1 MNRVI
6 RPLRDFLHRESAS
19 GVFILIASCLGLLIA
34 NSPLSDIYFDT
45 LAFDFEISLGA
56 IYLNLT
62 ILKSINY
69 VLMTIFFFV
78 VGLEVK
84 RELTS
89 GHLSSFKKA
98 IMPFVAAIGGMAL
111 PAAIYLAI
119 AGRVDANGWG
129 VPVATDIALAV
140 GLLALVGSNAV
151 ASLRSFL
158 LALAVIDDI
167 GAILII
173 ALIYSTGVNFSWI
186 AAGAIAIATIHT
198 FKKLGS
204 NSTFVYLLLGVALWY
219 CMYKSGVHPTLAG
232 VILGLMTPNKIKLNS
247 KLEDGEDDEGGQ
259 LSVIE
264 WLEEKIHPW
273 STFVII
279 PLFAFANTGV
289 IITNQSIANAI
300 NSPIAWGIFAGLVLG
315 KPIGVLAAVYF
326 ARKIRL
332 GHYPQDAKNIDL
344 LATGSAAGIGF
355 TVAIFIANLAFSD
368 PTTQDLAIFSVIVAS
383 IVSALISLLLFK
395 AVAKKKT

>member
-19 GVFILIASCLGLLIA
+19 GILILIASFLGLLIA
-34 NSPLSDIYFDT
+34 NSPLSDSYFDT

-78 VGLEVK
+78 VGLEIK

-111 PAAIYLAI
+111 PAGIYLAI

-198 FKKLGS
+198 FKKLGAT
-204 NSTFVYLLLGVALWY
+204 STFVYVLLGVALWY

-232 VILGLMTPNKIKLNS
+232 VVLGLMTPNIVKVKS
-247 KLEDGEDDEGGQ
+247 KMKDLEDNQ
-259 LSVIE
+259 VSVIE
-264 WLEEKIHPW
+264 WLEEKLHPW
-273 STFVII
+273 SSFVII

-289 IITNQSIANAI
+289 VITNQSITDAI

-315 KPIGVLAAVYF
+315 KPIGVLAAVIL

-332 GHYPQDAKNIDL
+332 GQYPQDAKSIDL

-368 PTTQDLAIFSVIVAS
+368 PATQDLAVFSVIVAS

-395 AVAKKKT
+395 VVAKKKS

>member
-19 GVFILIASCLGLLIA
+19 GILILIASFLGLLVA
-34 NSPLSDIYFDT
+34 NSPLSDSYFDT

-78 VGLEVK
+78 VGLEIK

-111 PAAIYLAI
+111 PAGIYLAI

-140 GLLALVGSNAV
+140 GLLALVGSSAV

-198 FKKLGS
+198 FKKLGAT
-204 NSTFVYLLLGVALWY
+204 STFVYVLLGVALWY

-232 VILGLMTPNKIKLNS
+232 VVLGLMTPNIVKVKS
-247 KLEDGEDDEGGQ
+247 KMKDLEDNQ
-259 LSVIE
+259 VSVIE

-273 STFVII
+273 SSFVII

-289 IITNQSIANAI
+289 IITNQSISDAI

-315 KPIGVLAAVYF
+315 KPIGVLAAVIL

-332 GHYPQDAKNIDL
+332 GQYPQDAKNIDL

-368 PTTQDLAIFSVIVAS
+368 PATQDLAVFSVIVAS
-383 IVSALISLLLFK
+383 FVSALLSVFLFK
-395 AVAKKKT
+395 VVAKNRV

>member
-19 GVFILIASCLGLLIA
+19 GILILIASFLGLLVA
-34 NSPLSDIYFDT
+34 NSPLSDSYFDT

-78 VGLEVK
+78 VGLEIK

-111 PAAIYLAI
+111 PAGIYLAI

-140 GLLALVGSNAV
+140 GLLALVGSSAV

-198 FKKLGS
+198 FKKLGAT
-204 NSTFVYLLLGVALWY
+204 STFVYVLLGVALWY

-232 VILGLMTPNKIKLNS
+232 VVLGLMTPNIVKVKS
-247 KLEDGEDDEGGQ
+247 KMKDLEDNQ
-259 LSVIE
+259 VSVIE
-264 WLEEKIHPW
+264 WLEEKLHPW
-273 STFVII
+273 SSFVII

-289 IITNQSIANAI
+289 IITNQSITDAI

-315 KPIGVLAAVYF
+315 KPIGVLAAVIL

-332 GHYPQDAKNIDL
+332 GQYPQDAKSIDL

-368 PTTQDLAIFSVIVAS
+368 SATQDLAVFSVIVAS

-395 AVAKKKT
+395 VVAKKKS

>member
-19 GVFILIASCLGLLIA
+19 GILILIASFLGLLIA
-34 NSPLSDIYFDT
+34 NSPISDTYFDT

-56 IYLNLT
+56 IYLKLT

-78 VGLEVK
+78 VGLEIK

-111 PAAIYLAI
+111 PAGIYLAI

-140 GLLALVGSNAV
+140 GLLALVGTSAV

-198 FKKLGS
+198 FKKLGAT
-204 NSTFVYLLLGVALWY
+204 STFVYVLLGVALWY

-232 VILGLMTPNKIKLNS
+232 VILGLMTPNIIKLNS
-247 KLEDGEDDEGGQ
+247 KLKDGEDGQ

-264 WLEEKIHPW
+264 WLEERIHPW
-273 STFVII
+273 SSFVII

-289 IITNQSIANAI
+289 IITNQSITDAI

-315 KPIGVLAAVYF
+315 KPIGVLAAVIL

-332 GHYPQDAKNIDL
+332 GQYPQDAKSIDL

-368 PTTQDLAIFSVIVAS
+368 PATQDLAVFSVIVAS

-395 AVAKKKT
+395 VVAKKKS

>member
-19 GVFILIASCLGLLIA
+19 GILILIASFLGLLIA
-34 NSPLSDIYFDT
+34 NSPLSDSYFDT

-78 VGLEVK
+78 VGLEIK

-111 PAAIYLAI
+111 PAGIYLAI

-140 GLLALVGSNAV
+140 GLLALVGSSAV

-198 FKKLGS
+198 FKKLGAT
-204 NSTFVYLLLGVALWY
+204 STFVYVLLGVALWY

-232 VILGLMTPNKIKLNS
+232 VVLGLMTPNITKLNS
-247 KLEDGEDDEGGQ
+247 KLKDGEDGQ

-273 STFVII
+273 SSFVII

-289 IITNQSIANAI
+289 MITNQSITDAI

-315 KPIGVLAAVYF
+315 KPIGVLTAVIL

-332 GHYPQDAKNIDL
+332 GQYPQDAKSIDL

-368 PTTQDLAIFSVIVAS
+368 PAIQDLAVFSVIVAS

-395 AVAKKKT
+395 VVAKKKS

>member
-19 GVFILIASCLGLLIA
+19 GILILIASFLGLLIA
-34 NSPLSDIYFDT
+34 NSPLSDSYFDT

-78 VGLEVK
+78 VGLEIK

-111 PAAIYLAI
+111 PAGIYLAI

-140 GLLALVGSNAV
+140 GLLALVGSSAV

-198 FKKLGS
+198 FKKLGAT
-204 NSTFVYLLLGVALWY
+204 STFVYVLLGVALWY

-232 VILGLMTPNKIKLNS
+232 VVLGLMTPNMIKENS
-247 KLEDGEDDEGGQ
+247 KPKDGEDGQ

-264 WLEEKIHPW
+264 WLEKLIHPW

-289 IITNQSIANAI
+289 VITNQSITDAT

-315 KPIGVLAAVYF
+315 KPIGVLAAVIL

-332 GHYPQDAKNIDL
+332 GHYPQDAKSIDL

-368 PTTQDLAIFSVIVAS
+368 PATQDLAVFSVIVAS
-383 IVSALISLLLFK
+383 IVSALISLFLFK
-395 AVAKKKT
+395 FVAKKRS

>member
-19 GVFILIASCLGLLIA
+19 GILILIASFLGLLIA
-34 NSPLSDIYFDT
+34 NSPLSDTYFDT
-45 LAFDFEISLGA
+45 LAFDFKISLGA
-56 IYLNLT
+56 IYLELT

-78 VGLEVK
+78 VGLEIK

-111 PAAIYLAI
+111 PAGIYLVI

-140 GLLALVGSNAV
+140 GLLAIVGSGAV

-173 ALIYSTGVNFSWI
+173 ALIYSTGVNFSWV
-186 AAGAIAIATIHT
+186 AAGAIAVATIYG
-198 FKKLGS
+198 FKRLGT

-232 VILGLMTPNKIKLNS
+232 VILGLMTPNIAKVNS
-247 KLEDGEDDEGGQ
+247 KLKDADDNQ
-259 LSVIE
+259 VSVIE
-264 WLEEKIHPW
+264 WLEERLHPW
-273 STFVII
+273 SSFVIV

-289 IITNQSIANAI
+289 VITNQSIADAI

-315 KPIGVLAAVYF
+315 KPIGVLTTVVIAK
-326 ARKIRL
+326 KINL
-332 GHYPQDAKNIDL
+332 GQYPQDAKSIDL

-368 PTTQDLAIFSVIVAS
+368 PATQDLAVFSVIVAS
-383 IVSALISLLLFK
+383 IVSALISLSLFK
-395 AVAKKKT
+395 RLKSK

>member
-19 GVFILIASCLGLLIA
+19 GILILIASLFGLLIA
-34 NSPLSDIYFDT
+34 NSPFSDTYLDT
-45 LAFDFEISLGA
+45 LAFDFKISLGA
-56 IYLNLT
+56 IYLKLT

-78 VGLEVK
+78 VGLEIK

-98 IMPFVAAIGGMAL
+98 ITPFVAALGGMAL

-140 GLLALVGSNAV
+140 GLLAIVGSGAV

-173 ALIYSTGVNFSWI
+173 ALIYSTGVNFSWV
-186 AAGAIAIATIHT
+186 AAGAIAVATIFG
-198 FKKLGS
+198 FKRLGT

-232 VILGLMTPNKIKLNS
+232 VILGLMTPNIAKVNS
-247 KLEDGEDDEGGQ
+247 KLKDADDNQ
-259 LSVIE
+259 VSVIE
-264 WLEEKIHPW
+264 WLEERLHPW
-273 STFVII
+273 SSFVIV

-289 IITNQSIANAI
+289 VITNQSITDAI

-315 KPIGVLAAVYF
+315 KPIGVLTTVVIAK
-326 ARKIRL
+326 KINL
-332 GHYPQDAKNIDL
+332 GQYPQDAKSIDL

-368 PTTQDLAIFSVIVAS
+368 PVTQDLAVFSVIVAS
-383 IVSALISLLLFK
+383 IVSALISLILFK
-395 AVAKKKT
+395 IARKK

>member
-19 GVFILIASCLGLLIA
+19 GILILIASFLGLLIA
-34 NSPLSDIYFDT
+34 NSPLSDSYFDT

-78 VGLEVK
+78 VGLEIK

-111 PAAIYLAI
+111 PAGIYLAI

-140 GLLALVGSNAV
+140 GLLALVGSSAV

-198 FKKLGS
+198 FKKLGAT
-204 NSTFVYLLLGVALWY
+204 STFVYVLLGVALWY

-232 VILGLMTPNKIKLNS
+232 VVLGLMTPNIIKLNT
-247 KLEDGEDDEGGQ
+247 KLKDGEDGQ

-264 WLEEKIHPW
+264 WLEERIHPW
-273 STFVII
+273 SSFVII

-289 IITNQSIANAI
+289 VITNQSITDAI

-315 KPIGVLAAVYF
+315 KPIGVLAAVIL

-332 GHYPQDAKNIDL
+332 GHYPQDAKSIDL

-368 PTTQDLAIFSVIVAS
+368 PATQDLAVFSVIVAS

-395 AVAKKKT
+395 VVAKKKS